1 MPRPTLRRRLW
12 RLLVQWFALY
22 LVIAAVVSV
31 VSFQK
36 SRREAVEER
45 LLLARTVARYLDST
59 LAGVHRNLGAL
70 ALQLPEA
77 DESAVPRLRSFRFQ
91 CLFRDSIF
99 LLDERGTVL
108 AADPPYAE
116 PPPAAWL
123 DGRPRVTPLLDLDG
137 AGAAELAIVQPFRR
151 GGATFYLAAE
161 MRPLGSGVSAF
172 LQDLG
177 LGPDV
182 HLAVVDEV
190 GRVIAAADQKSLFQR
205 LTERGELRGS
215 IRDDEPWVESI
226 AACVLCGDEGGGGDY
241 LSVFVPLRQAPWG
254 VLVQQDERSAF
265 SSIHTV
271 QTGVIG
277 TGLLLALMAAF
288 LFRALSRSVVA
299 PIGELSKQAE
309 ELRRGNLERPIAVS
323 GDREIEMLAATLE
336 AARQR
341 LASTLA
347 ELTGLNENLEG
358 QVAERTRAL
367 RERDAQRRHL
377 VRRLLAAGEEER
389 RRIARELHDETSQLL
404 TVVQLSLDRVEVDA
418 PEMRKAKELLTETQR
433 EIHRLIFDL
442 RPSLLDDLGLPTA
455 VKWYARNYLEP
466 AGLDVRLEV
475 EEELEVPPAV
485 EITAFRIYQEIVTN
499 ILRHARAETV
509 SVELYTD
516 AGRLV
521 LAVEDDGAG
530 FDPGQRAAG
539 AGIVGMRERAEL
551 VGGTLALDSEPG
563 LGTHVRL
570 EIPLGAW
577 KEEAA

>member
-1 MPRPTLRRRLW
+1 MPRPTLRRRLS
-12 RLLVQWFALY
+12 RLLLQWFALY
-22 LVIAAVVSV
+22 LVVAAVVSV
-31 VSFQK
+31 LSFHR
-36 SRREAVEER
+36 SRQEAVEER

-59 LAGVHRNLGAL
+59 IAGVHRNLGAL
-70 ALQLPEA
+70 ALQLPEL
-77 DESAVPRLRSFRFQ
+77 DGSAVPRLRSHRFQ

-99 LLDERGTVL
+99 LLDGDGEVL
-108 AADPPYAE
+108 VADPEYAE

-151 GGATFYLAAE
+151 DGEIFYLVAE
-161 MRPLGSGVSAF
+161 MRPLGSAVSAF

-190 GRVIAAADQKSLFQR
+190 GRVIAAADQKRLFQR
-205 LTERGELRGS
+205 MEERGELRTA
-215 IRDDEPWVESI
+215 IRDDDPWVESTEV
-226 AACVLCGDEGGGGDY
+226 CVLCDPGGGGDY
-241 LSVFVPLRQAPWG
+241 LSVFVPLRHAPWG

-265 SSIHTV
+265 SSIHAV

-299 PIGELSKQAE
+299 PIGELSEQAE
-309 ELRRGNLERPIAVS
+309 ELRRGNLESPIAVS
-323 GDREIEMLAATLE
+323 GDLEIEVLASTLE
-336 AARQR
+336 AARRR
-341 LASTLA
+341 LSSTLA
-347 ELTGLNENLEG
+347 ELTGLNETLEA

-367 RERDAQRRHL
+367 RERDAQRRNL

-389 RRIARELHDETSQLL
+389 RRIARELHDEVSQLL
-404 TVVQLSLDRVEVDA
+404 TVIQLSLDRVEADA
-418 PEMRKAKELLTETQR
+418 PELRRAQELLTETQR
-433 EIHRLIFDL
+433 EIHRVIFDL

-455 VKWYARNYLEP
+455 IKWYARNYLE
-466 AGLDVRLEV
+466 AEGLDVRLEV
-475 EEELEVPPAV
+475 EDELQVPAAV

-499 ILRHARAETV
+499 ILRHAKAETV

-516 AGRLV
+516 GGNLV

-530 FDPGQRAAG
+530 FEPGQRAAG

-551 VGGTLALDSEPG
+551 VGGRLDLDSEPG

-570 EIPLGAW
+570 EIPLDTW